1 MPEKAARR
9 AATQM
14 SIARRGLLLA
24 LALGA
29 SSGVGAQASA
39 EATPGGESSSMSAV
53 DAPREGMARFF
64 DPEDGQLDLSY
75 FLENAR
81 GFLPIP
87 IVITEPAI
95 GYGGGLAGMFV
106 RPRKEAGSEGWA
118 RPNLSAVGGFA
129 TENGTKGAFAADAS
143 RWLEGRLRTTVGG
156 ATGKVNLDFYGL
168 GSNSASLDQK
178 VRYSLNFSAAI
189 AQANWQIAPK
199 SPWAVG
205 LRYVY
210 ADVDP
215 KLRDD
220 SALAGL
226 PVEPRVKVSAPTAV
240 LEFDTRDNL
249 FTPTEGVYAETSYLA
264 SREALGASKNFER
277 FEQIVMGW
285 LPLPNRITLGA
296 RANYAWS
303 SDGTPFFLRPF
314 IQLRGVPAMRY
325 QGEKMGSVEVE
336 ARWTVSGRW
345 SGVVFGGAG
354 SARTDRDA
362 FDGTQNVGSGGVGV
376 RYALARKFGMDVG
389 LDVAHSSGTTA
400 VYLVVGNAW
409 FRP

>member
-1 MPEKAARR
+1 MSATWRGLFLVLAVGASTGVNAQAPAEPAPTTEGTAPKAA
-9 AATQM
+9 A
-14 SIARRGLLLA
+14 
-24 LALGA
+24 
-29 SSGVGAQASA
+29 
-39 EATPGGESSSMSAV
+39 
-53 DAPREGMARFF
+53 DAPREGFARFF
-64 DPEDGQLDLSY
+64 DPADGQLDLSY

-95 GYGGGLAGMFV
+95 GYGGGLAGMFL
-106 RPRKEAGSEGWA
+106 RPRKEAGSEGWS
-118 RPNLSAVGGFA
+118 RPNISAVGGFA

-143 RWLEGRLRTTVGG
+143 RWLDGRLRTTVGA

-168 GSNSASLDQK
+168 GGDAASLDQK
-178 VRYSLNFSAAI
+178 VRYSLNFSAGI
-189 AQANWQIAPK
+189 VQANWQLAPE

-215 KLRDD
+215 KLRED
-220 SALAGL
+220 SAFVGL

-249 FTPTEGVYAETSYLA
+249 FTPTRGVYAETSYLA
-264 SREALGASKNFER
+264 SREALGASKDFER

-285 LPLPNRITLGA
+285 LPLPHRITLGA

-303 SDGTPFFLRPF
+303 SNGTPFFLRPF

-325 QGEKMGSVEVE
+325 QGERMASAEVE
-336 ARWTVSGRW
+336 ARWPVSGRW

-354 SARTDRDA
+354 TARTDRDA
-362 FDGTQNVGSGGVGV
+362 FDATQNVGSGGVGF

-389 LDVAHSSGTTA
+389 LDVARSSGTTA